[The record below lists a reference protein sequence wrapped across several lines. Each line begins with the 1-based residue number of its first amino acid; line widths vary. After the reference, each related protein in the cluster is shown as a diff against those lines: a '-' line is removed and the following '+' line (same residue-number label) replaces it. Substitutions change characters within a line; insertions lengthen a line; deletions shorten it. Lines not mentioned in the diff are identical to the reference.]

1 MLLTDVTAMLAIATM
16 TMMSLATTSTAA
28 TTTTTASTQKSSFF
42 YDMITALRRCINGS
56 I

>member
-28 TTTTTASTQKSSFF
+28 TTTTTASTQKSFF
-42 YDMITALRRCINGS
+42 YQMITALRMCINGS